1 MDYWG
6 IIVLITSFIILLS
19 LGVPIAFSIGISG
32 ILTMLLSIA
41 PLPAFTTFAQRMSS
55 GLDSF
60 ALLAIPFFI
69 LAGNIM
75 NSGGIAIRLINFARA
90 LVGKIPGGLAFV
102 NILANMLFGA
112 ISGSAAAS
120 ASAIGS
126 IMEPEMKKEGYD
138 PNFST
143 AVNITSATTGLSIPP
158 SNVLIVY
165 SLASGGASIA
175 ALFIAGYIPG
185 ILTGVALML
194 TAMSMLIYKNKGI
207 RGVTITLSKIF
218 AAFVIIFL
226 AIIGINYLSKNYPPP
241 VIHTT
246 WIMLALLFTALIIYR
261 TIKFWDKALFGMK
274 SFLDAL
280 PSLLLLVIVIGGIIA
295 GYFTATEASAVAVLY
310 ALILAMIYGKM
321 KIKDLPGVIL
331 RSVKTTA
338 IVLLLVGTSM
348 GLSWIMAYENIPQN
362 VSSSLLSISKSP
374 FVILL
379 IINFILL
386 FVGVFMDMTPAILIF
401 TPIFLPV
408 VQQQLGIDPIQF
420 GIIMVLN
427 LSVGL
432 CTPPV
437 GSVLFIGCSVSH
449 VKIEKVIKPLLPM
462 YAAMVVVLLL
472 VTYIPEISL
481 WLPRIFDLMK

>member
-1 MDYWG
+1 MDIWG
-6 IIVLITSFIILLS
+6 IAVLIVSFIVLLS

-32 ILTMLLSIA
+32 ILTMMVTIA
-41 PLPAFTTFAQRMSS
+41 PLPAFTTFAHRMAT

-75 NSGGIAIRLINFARA
+75 NSGGIAMRLINLARA
-90 LVGKIPGGLAFV
+90 LVGNIPGGLAFV
-102 NILANMLFGA
+102 NIFANMLFGA

-126 IMEPEMKKEGYD
+126 IMEPEMRKEGYD
-138 PNFST
+138 RHFSA

-175 ALFIAGYIPG
+175 ALFIAGYLPG

-194 TAMSMLIYKNKGI
+194 TAMSMLIYKNKGV
-207 RGVTITLSKIF
+207 RGVMTTLLKIF
-218 AAFVIIFL
+218 AVFLVIAGVVMLL
-226 AIIGINYLSKNYPPP
+226 ARLAEQGSQRLLHLS
-241 VIHTT
+241 
-246 WIMLALLFTALIIYR
+246 WWLLGGLLAGWVLYR
-261 TIKFWDKALFGMK
+261 TVKHRERAVAGIKAFF
-274 SFLDAL
+274 DAL
-280 PSLLLLVIVIGGIIA
+280 PSLLLLVIVVGGIIA

-310 ALILAMIYGKM
+310 ALVLALIYREM
-321 KIKDLPGVIL
+321 RLRDLPGVIL

-338 IVLLLVGTSM
+338 IVLLLVGTSI

-362 VSSSLLSISKSP
+362 VSDGLLSISDSP

-379 IINFILL
+379 IINLILL
-386 FVGVFMDMTPAILIF
+386 FVGVFMDMTPAVLIF

-408 VQQQLGIDPIQF
+408 VQDQLGLDPIHF

-437 GSVLFIGCSVSH
+437 GSVLFIGCSVAG
-449 VKIEKVIKPLLPM
+449 VKIEKVIRPLLPM
-462 YAAMVVVLLL
+462 FAAMVVVLLL
-472 VTYIPEISL
+472 VTYIPDISL
-481 WLPRIFDLMK
+481 WLPRLFGLVK